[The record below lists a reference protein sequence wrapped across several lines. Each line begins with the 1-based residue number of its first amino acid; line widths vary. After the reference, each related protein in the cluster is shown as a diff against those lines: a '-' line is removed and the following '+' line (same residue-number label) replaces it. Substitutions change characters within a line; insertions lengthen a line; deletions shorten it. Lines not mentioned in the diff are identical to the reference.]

1 MTELDMN
8 LVKKGL
14 KEPRAGLIDQGYVH
28 IKVCQAHQAPLAEHG
43 WPVERTAEMAAMV
56 EELASN
62 MAGQLEAKQAA
73 KSATRDEVA
82 DRAHA
87 KALIGKIRLGASM
100 VLVDGPVNG
109 IAMDAFHSGGTL
121 HQSTPKILAHLA
133 KIESATAAI
142 DNELRPYFKGES
154 AAAMVAAVKDALAA
168 AQGKQEF
175 AVSSLPQETLAVY
188 ENKGRLLSLI
198 EEVNKV
204 AKLAFW
210 ERKDIAAQFNKD
222 VLNRARK
229 TRKPATNETASV

>member
-28 IKVCQAHQAPLAEHG
+28 IKVCQAHEAPLAEHG

-62 MAGQLEAKQAA
+62 MAGQLEARQAA
-73 KSATRDEVA
+73 KGATRDEVA
-82 DRAHA
+82 DRAYA

-133 KIESATAAI
+133 KIESATAAL
-142 DNELRPYFKGES
+142 DPELKPYFKGES
-154 AAAMVAAVKDALAA
+154 AAAMVATARQNLGGS
-168 AQGKQEF
+168 QGTQEQSLS
-175 AVSSLPQETLAVY
+175 ALPQDTLKLYET
-188 ENKGRLLSLI
+188 KGRLLRGI
-198 EEVNKV
+198 EQVNKI
-204 AKLAFW
+204 AKIAFW
-210 ERKDIAAQFNKD
+210 DRKDLAAQFNKD

-229 TRKPATNETASV
+229 ARKPAATETSAV